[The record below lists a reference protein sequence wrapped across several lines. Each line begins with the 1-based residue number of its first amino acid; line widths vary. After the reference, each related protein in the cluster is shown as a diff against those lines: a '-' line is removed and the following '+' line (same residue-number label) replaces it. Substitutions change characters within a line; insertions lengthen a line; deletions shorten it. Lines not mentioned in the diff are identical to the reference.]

1 MLNTVLFDM
10 GGTLE
15 DIWNTQETQAKA
27 MDALQKTLRAHGL
40 EPGCS
45 PEEFDRRVM
54 AGLKEY
60 KRWSEGLELE
70 KKPEEIWP
78 DYYLKEFGFDRE
90 KLIPITEE
98 LANLWEVTYYHRE
111 LRGDVL
117 ETLEALKARGY
128 HIGIISNNASLYNVF
143 NMLEEYGIRG
153 CMEDVTVS
161 SVTGYRKPHPEIF
174 RISLRQMQ
182 TTAENCVYVGDTI
195 SRDIIGAKQAGFGK
209 ARPCDPESSGHDPL
223 AGSDQPRYAHR
234 RSPAVL
240 RNVRS
245 VFLNERSVTL
255 GQEPSAEQSIIVVQ
269 RREAQLNTEKSGC
282 TSQAC
287 IRFCIAK

>member
-98 LANLWEVTYYHRE
+98 LANLWEVT
-111 LRGDVL
+111 
-117 ETLEALKARGY
+117 
-128 HIGIISNNASLYNVF
+128 
-143 NMLEEYGIRG
+143 
-153 CMEDVTVS
+153 VS
-161 SVTGYRKPHPEIF
+161 SPLSQTFHQFFPKDVSRIF
-174 RISLRQMQ
+174 RC
-182 TTAENCVYVGDTI
+182 A
-195 SRDIIGAKQAGFGK
+195 
-209 ARPCDPESSGHDPL
+209 PDP
-223 AGSDQPRYAHR
+223 
-234 RSPAVL
+234 VW
-240 RNVRS
+240 
-245 VFLNERSVTL
+245 
-255 GQEPSAEQSIIVVQ
+255 
-269 RREAQLNTEKSGC
+269 
-282 TSQAC
+282 
-287 IRFCIAK
+287 

>member
-195 SRDIIGAKQAGFGK
+195 SRDIIGAKQAA
-209 ARPCDPESSGHDPL
+209 ARLLHGHGL
-223 AGSDQPRYAHR
+223 AEVHELVHAAVHDGISLPRVH
-234 RSPAVL
+234 
-240 RNVRS
+240 
-245 VFLNERSVTL
+245 L
-255 GQEPSAEQSIIVVQ
+255 GVYHA
-269 RREAQLNTEKSGC
+269 REVGTA
-282 TSQAC
+282 
-287 IRFCIAK
+287 

>member
-15 DIWNTQETQAKA
+15 DIWNNQETQAKA

-128 HIGIISNNASLYNVF
+128 HIGIISNNASLYNVL
-143 NMLEEYGIRG
+143 NMMEEYGIRG
-153 CMEDVTVS
+153 
-161 SVTGYRKPHPEIF
+161 
-174 RISLRQMQ
+174 
-182 TTAENCVYVGDTI
+182 
-195 SRDIIGAKQAGFGK
+195 
-209 ARPCDPESSGHDPL
+209 
-223 AGSDQPRYAHR
+223 
-234 RSPAVL
+234 
-240 RNVRS
+240 
-245 VFLNERSVTL
+245 
-255 GQEPSAEQSIIVVQ
+255 
-269 RREAQLNTEKSGC
+269 
-282 TSQAC
+282 
-287 IRFCIAK
+287 

>member
-54 AGLKEY
+54 AGLKE
-60 KRWSEGLELE
+60 
-70 KKPEEIWP
+70 
-78 DYYLKEFGFDRE
+78 FGFDRE
-90 KLIPITEE
+90 KLIPITE

-209 ARPCDPESSGHDPL
+209 AVQIVSALSAQKDAATAADAEKPDLVIQNLLDMIPWLDQINPDMHIDEAQQSSGMFVP
-223 AGSDQPRYAHR
+223 
-234 RSPAVL
+234 
-240 RNVRS
+240 
-245 VFLNERSVTL
+245 F
-255 GQEPSAEQSIIVVQ
+255 
-269 RREAQLNTEKSGC
+269 
-282 TSQAC
+282 
-287 IRFCIAK
+287 F

>member
-1 MLNTVLFDM
+1 MLKTVLFDM

-27 MDALQKTLRAHGL
+27 MDALQKTLQAHGL

-128 HIGIISNNASLYNVF
+128 HITTRSLSAGASAAADWPG
-143 NMLEEYGIRG
+143 EPAQP
-153 CMEDVTVS
+153 VS
-161 SVTGYRKPHPEIF
+161 SSAVSA
-174 RISLRQMQ
+174 RIRHRLPM
-182 TTAENCVYVGDTI
+182 
-195 SRDIIGAKQAGFGK
+195 
-209 ARPCDPESSGHDPL
+209 ARPPFGLD
-223 AGSDQPRYAHR
+223 
-234 RSPAVL
+234 
-240 RNVRS
+240 
-245 VFLNERSVTL
+245 
-255 GQEPSAEQSIIVVQ
+255 
-269 RREAQLNTEKSGC
+269 
-282 TSQAC
+282 
-287 IRFCIAK
+287 

>member
-15 DIWNTQETQAKA
+15 DIWNNQETQAKA

-78 DYYLKEFGFDRE
+78 DYYLKEFGFDR
-90 KLIPITEE
+90 
-98 LANLWEVTYYHRE
+98 
-111 LRGDVL
+111 

-209 ARPCDPESSGHDPL
+209 AVQIVSALSAQKDAATAADAEKPDLVIQNLLDMIPWLDQINPDMHIDEAQQSSGMFVP
-223 AGSDQPRYAHR
+223 
-234 RSPAVL
+234 
-240 RNVRS
+240 
-245 VFLNERSVTL
+245 F
-255 GQEPSAEQSIIVVQ
+255 
-269 RREAQLNTEKSGC
+269 
-282 TSQAC
+282 
-287 IRFCIAK
+287 F

>member
-98 LANLWEVTYYHRE
+98 LANL
-111 LRGDVL
+111 
-117 ETLEALKARGY
+117 
-128 HIGIISNNASLYNVF
+128 
-143 NMLEEYGIRG
+143 
-153 CMEDVTVS
+153 
-161 SVTGYRKPHPEIF
+161 F

-209 ARPCDPESSGHDPL
+209 AVQIVSALSAQKDAATAADAEKPDLVIQNLLDMIPWLDQINPDMHIDEAQQSSGMFVP
-223 AGSDQPRYAHR
+223 
-234 RSPAVL
+234 
-240 RNVRS
+240 
-245 VFLNERSVTL
+245 F
-255 GQEPSAEQSIIVVQ
+255 
-269 RREAQLNTEKSGC
+269 
-282 TSQAC
+282 
-287 IRFCIAK
+287 F

>member
-174 RISLRQMQ
+174 GTSRCQPHTSRCQWFVRLPHTRPARGRTLQKSVSLLIEILTVDKM
-182 TTAENCVYVGDTI
+182 V
-195 SRDIIGAKQAGFGK
+195 
-209 ARPCDPESSGHDPL
+209 
-223 AGSDQPRYAHR
+223 
-234 RSPAVL
+234 
-240 RNVRS
+240 
-245 VFLNERSVTL
+245 
-255 GQEPSAEQSIIVVQ
+255 IVVW
-269 RREAQLNTEKSGC
+269 RKASPC
-282 TSQAC
+282 TRLSASLS
-287 IRFCIAK
+287 RFGTSWRGSRTFLAAIPLSRP

>member
-15 DIWNTQETQAKA
+15 DIWNNQETQAKA

-174 RISLRQMQ
+174 R
-182 TTAENCVYVGDTI
+182 
-195 SRDIIGAKQAGFGK
+195 
-209 ARPCDPESSGHDPL
+209 
-223 AGSDQPRYAHR
+223 YAHR